1 MGEREKVM
9 DWDGA
14 PNSLSGEEDEV
25 EEEEE
30 EEEEG
35 SRCNELCSAAS
46 AAVL

>member
-30 EEEEG
+30 EEG